1 MKTFIKSILA
11 AALFYAAVAAPL
23 QAKNLNTSKLGI
35 KGDGVTLVTDKL
47 QKAIDRCAATGGGT
61 LTVSPG
67 TYLTGTLYLRSHVQ
81 LHIERGAVILGS
93 TRIPE
98 DYPVMAIITG
108 DGIEDAGI
116 SGKGLIDGQAVH
128 PDIVA
133 RHFHGGSEMQ
143 RPKALYFKDCKNISV
158 KDISIQN
165 AVSWTFH
172 LFRCDGVQIDGI
184 SIHCLA
190 VANNDG
196 IDIDAKNVTI
206 SNCLIESE
214 DDAICFKSDDPDFLP
229 ENITVTNCVLASNCN
244 LIKFGTASWAGFR
257 NISVSNCVLK
267 PTSAAL
273 VWDWPTRYRKLAPGT
288 LTGISGIAI
297 ESADGGTVENLTFSN
312 ISMEGVMAPIFI
324 SLNRRHGEGKG
335 AIRHINI
342 SGIVAKTEGILPC
355 IISGIPESRIEDVN
369 IRDVSIVCDGG
380 EDRMERRTP
389 ESPVA
394 YPEIDMFGPY
404 NPAGAFFVRHA
415 DNIRLENIRVEAVQT
430 DHRPAIVADDV
441 TDLCVKRL
449 DAKNFDSASSL
460 ENIESKEV
468 YLDGQLVPAYG
479 STL

>member
-1 MKTFIKSILA
+1 MKTTIKILLVSALLA
-11 AALFYAAVAAPL
+11 AASAIALE
-23 QAKNLNTSKLGI
+23 AKDINTSKLGI
-35 KGDGVTLVTDKL
+35 RGDGKTLVTDKL
-47 QKAIDRCAATGGGT
+47 QRAIDRCAETGGGT
-61 LTVSPG
+61 VTVSPG
-67 TYLTGTLYLRSHVQ
+67 RYLTGTLYLRSHVE
-81 LHIERGAVILGS
+81 LHIARGAVLLGS

-98 DYPVMAIITG
+98 DYPVMAIVHG

-116 SGKGLIDGQAVH
+116 SGKGIIDGQATH

-143 RPKALYFKDCKNISV
+143 RPKALYFKDCKDISV
-158 KDISIQN
+158 RDISIRD

-184 SIHCLA
+184 SIRCLA

-206 SNCLIESE
+206 SNCIIESE

-273 VWDWPTRYRKLAPGT
+273 VWDWPSRYRKLAKGT

-297 ESADGGTVENLTFSN
+297 ESADGGTIENLTFSN
-312 ISMEGVMAPIFI
+312 ISMEGVMAPVFI

-342 SGIVAKTEGILPC
+342 SGIVAKTEGVLPC
-355 IISGIPESRIEDVN
+355 IISGIPESRIEDVS
-369 IRDVSIVCDGG
+369 IRDVSIFCDGG
-380 EDRMERRTP
+380 EERMDRRLG

-394 YPEIDMFGPY
+394 YPEIDMFGPF

-415 DNIRLENIRVEAVQT
+415 DNIRMENIRVEAAQA
-430 DHRPAIVADDV
+430 DRRPAIVADDV
-441 TDLCVKRL
+441 AGLRVEHLYT
-449 DAKNFDSASSL
+449 KNFDCESCL
-460 ENIESKEV
+460 ENIESTGIS
-468 YLDGQLVPAYG
+468 LDGRDIPPY